1 MRNTLLRR
9 TVAAAAFGVFFGQV
23 LAGPAAAQTF
33 RWAFQG
39 ENITMDPHSTTE
51 YTTVGFLSNIYEGL
65 VRRDRNM
72 KIEPALAQEWQL
84 VSPTVWRFKLREGV
98 KFHDGSPFT
107 ADDVIFSYERSLKDG
122 SDVKPRIQSIKE
134 IRKIGDHEIELETH
148 APNPILLSELADW
161 FILSR
166 AWSEANNAQAPADVR
181 KGGENAATQR
191 ANGTGP
197 FKLTQRQRDE
207 KTVLSANEGW
217 WDKPEFNIKE
227 AVFLPVSNN
236 ATRVAA
242 LLSGNVDMIYPVP
255 SQDIPRLEQATDFE
269 LLRGPESRVVFLSF
283 DVARDEL
290 LHSSVKGKNPFKDHR
305 VRQAFYHAVDVE
317 AIKSRIMRG
326 ASFPTGTLIAP
337 SVTGYDERLGA
348 RLPFDLDKAKALMA
362 EAGYGEGFTLTMDCP
377 NDRYVNDEAIC
388 QAVAAMLA
396 RINVKVELL
405 AQTRSLFFKKVLS
418 RDTSFYL
425 HAWATSTNDGHN
437 ILYDL
442 LNTPTPKTGTW
453 NLGGYSNPKVDELT
467 TLISAEMD
475 IPKRNELLFQAFD
488 TVRNDYAHVPLHQQ
502 MLVWAKRK
510 NVDVHQRPD
519 DRLELRFTRVK

>member
-1 MRNTLLRR
+1 MRKILLR
-9 TVAAAAFGVFFGQV
+9 TVAAAAIGV
-23 LAGPAAAQTF
+23 LASQTLAGSAFAQTF

-65 VRRDRNM
+65 VRRDRKM
-72 KIEPALAQEWQL
+72 QIEPALASEWKL
-84 VSPTVWRFKLREGV
+84 ESPTVWRFKLRDNV

-122 SDVKPRIQSIKE
+122 SDVKPRVQSIKE
-134 IRKIGDHEIELETH
+134 IRKIGDHEIEIETKS
-148 APNPILLSELADW
+148 PNPILLSELADW
-161 FILSR
+161 FILSK

-181 KGGENAATQR
+181 KGGENAATHR

-197 FKLTQRQRDE
+197 FKLTLRQRDE
-207 KTVLSANEGW
+207 KTVLNANDQW

-227 AVFLPVSNN
+227 AIFSPVSNN

-255 SQDIPRLEQATDFE
+255 SQDMPRLEQTADIE
-269 LLRGPESRVVFLSF
+269 LLKGPESRVVFLGF

-290 LHSSVKGKNPFKDHR
+290 LHSSVKGKNPFKDER
-305 VRQAFYHAVDVE
+305 VRQAVYHAVDVN
-317 AIKSRIMRG
+317 AIKSRIMRN

-337 SVTGYDERLGA
+337 SVTGFDERLNG
-348 RLPFDLDKAKALMA
+348 RLPFDLEKAKALMK
-362 EAGYGEGFTLTMDCP
+362 EAGYADGFTLTMDCP

-396 RINVKVELL
+396 RINIKVDLQ
-405 AQTRSLFFKKVLS
+405 AQTRSLFFKKVLA

-442 LNTPTPKTGTW
+442 LNTPTPQTGTW
-453 NLGGYSNPKVDELT
+453 NLNGYSNPKVDELT
-467 TLISAEMD
+467 KQIGAEMD
-475 IPKRNELLFQAFD
+475 ADKRKALLFEAFSI
-488 TVRNDYAHVPLHQQ
+488 VRDDNAHVPLHQQ

-519 DRLELRFTRVK
+519 DRLELRFTRVN

>member
-1 MRNTLLRR
+1 MWLKR
-9 TVAAAAFGVFFGQV
+9 TVAAAVFGIF
-23 LAGPAAAQTF
+23 AAQAMTGDAHAQTF

-51 YTTVGFLSNIYEGL
+51 FTTVGFLSNIYEGL
-65 VRRDRNM
+65 VRRDREM
-72 KIEPALAQEWQL
+72 QIEPALAAEWTL
-84 VSPTVWRFKLREGV
+84 ESPTVWRFKLRENV

-134 IRKIGDHEIELETH
+134 IRKIGDHEIEIETN

-161 FILSR
+161 FILSKV
-166 AWSEANNAQAPADVR
+166 WSEANNADAPADVR
-181 KGGENAATQR
+181 KGGENAATHS

-207 KTVLSANEGW
+207 RTVLTANADW
-217 WDKPEFNIKE
+217 WDEPEFNIQE
-227 AVFLPVSNN
+227 AIFSPVSNN

-255 SQDIPRLEQATDFE
+255 SQDIPRLEQTPDFE
-269 LLRGPESRVVFLSF
+269 LLKGPESRVVFLGF

-290 LHSSVKGKNPFKDHR
+290 LHSSVKGANPFKDQR
-305 VRQAFYHAVDVE
+305 VRQAVHHAIDVE
-317 AIKSRIMRG
+317 AIKSRIMRD

-337 SVTGYDERLGA
+337 SVTGYDESLNQ
-348 RLPFDLDKAKALMA
+348 RLPYDLEKAKALMA
-362 EAGYGEGFTLTMDCP
+362 EAGYADGFSLTMDCP

-396 RINVKVELL
+396 RLNIKVDLQ
-405 AQTRSLFFKKVLS
+405 AQTRSLFFKKVLE

-442 LNTPTPKTGTW
+442 LNTPSPEKGTW
-453 NLGGYSNPKVDELT
+453 NLNGYSNPKVDELT
-467 TLISAEMD
+467 AQVAGEMD
-475 IPKRNELLFQAFD
+475 AEVRKKLLVEAFD
-488 TVRNDYAHVPLHQQ
+488 LVRQDEAHVPLHQQ

-510 NVDVHQRPD
+510 NIDLHQRPD
-519 DRLELRFTRVK
+519 DRLELRYVNVN

>member
-1 MRNTLLRR
+1 MRNKMLR
-9 TVAAAAFGVFFGQV
+9 TVAAVAFGV
-23 LAGPAAAQTF
+23 LASQTIAGSAYAQTF

-39 ENITMDPHSTTE
+39 ETITMDPHSTTE

-65 VRRDRNM
+65 VRRDRKM
-72 KIEPALAQEWQL
+72 ELEPALASEWAL
-84 VSPTVWRFKLREGV
+84 VSPTVWRFKLRDNV

-122 SDVKPRIQSIKE
+122 SDVKPRVQSIKE
-134 IRKIGDHEIELETH
+134 IRKIGDHEIEIETTS
-148 APNPILLSELADW
+148 PNPILLSELADW
-161 FILSR
+161 FIMSK
-166 AWSEANNAQAPADVR
+166 AWSDANNAAAPADVR
-181 KGGENAATQR
+181 KGGENAATHR

-207 KTVLSANEGW
+207 KTVLTANDQW

-227 AVFLPVSNN
+227 AIFTPVSNN

-255 SQDIPRLEQATDFE
+255 SQDMPRLEQTADIE
-269 LLRGPESRVVFLSF
+269 LLKGPESRVVFLGF

-290 LHSSVKGKNPFKDHR
+290 LHSSVKGKNPFKDKR
-305 VRQAFYHAVDVE
+305 VREAVYHAIDAE
-317 AIKSRIMRG
+317 AIKSRIMRN
-326 ASFPTGTLIAP
+326 AAFPSGTLIAP
-337 SVTGYDERLGA
+337 SVNGYDEKLNKRLA
-348 RLPFDLDKAKALMA
+348 YDLDKAKKLMA
-362 EAGYGEGFTLTMDCP
+362 EAGYADGFTLTMDCP

-396 RINVKVELL
+396 RINIKVDLQ
-405 AQTRSLFFKKVLS
+405 AQTRSLFFKKALA

-442 LNTPTPKTGTW
+442 LNTPSDKVGTW
-453 NLGGYSNPKVDELT
+453 NLNGYSNPKVDELT
-467 TLISAEMD
+467 LKIGAEMD
-475 IPKRNELLFQAFD
+475 PKKRNELMLEAFD
-488 TVRNDYAHVPLHQQ
+488 IVREDTAHVPLHQQ

-519 DRLELRFTRVK
+519 DRLELRFTNVK